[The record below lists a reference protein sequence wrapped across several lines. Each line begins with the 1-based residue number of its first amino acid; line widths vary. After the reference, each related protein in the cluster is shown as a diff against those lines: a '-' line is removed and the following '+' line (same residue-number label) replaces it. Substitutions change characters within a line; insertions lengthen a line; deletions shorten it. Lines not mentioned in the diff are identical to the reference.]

1 MFYFQ
6 WSWWFILE
14 VISLKYNNTWQWYK
28 VLYRMGYRM
37 FLNSN
42 DVAILMGVCNKTA
55 KRYIQ
60 DIRQEYNIVN
70 RKQVTI
76 REYSEYFKVPY
87 DDVLRA
93 LLSRV
98 VNGKLVKW

>member
-1 MFYFQ
+1 
-6 WSWWFILE
+6 
-14 VISLKYNNTWQWYK
+14 
-28 VLYRMGYRM
+28 MGYRM